1 MTVRLFF
8 ATDVHGSEVCWR
20 KFINSAAHYE
30 ADVLILGGDMT
41 GKAIVPIVQT
51 APEHW
56 RYHMLDITHELEGAD
71 ELAKGERLIKDHGY
85 YPVTLTPEERDE
97 YTSDEDK
104 LEELFHEQMRKTV
117 EQWVEWADAKLE
129 GSKTQCIVCPG
140 NDDRE
145 DIDEILATS
154 KHIIV
159 GEGNVLDL
167 PEGYQLASSGWTNLT
182 PWDTPREEDEP
193 KLKERILNI
202 VKQATVAP
210 ERLVLGLHAPP
221 YDTQLDV
228 APKIDWETLTVQGQ
242 DSAHVG
248 SSAVREVIEE
258 VQPIL
263 SLHGHI
269 HESRAAVR
277 IGRTLAVNPGSS
289 YTEGMVAGCRG
300 RPRWQEE
307 AQALQADVRV
317 RASGGQ

>member
-1 MTVRLFF
+1 VKVRLFF

-51 APEHW
+51 GPEQW
-56 RYHMLDITHELEGAD
+56 RYHMLDITHDLNGAD
-71 ELAKGERLIKDHGY
+71 DLAKAERLIKDHGY
-85 YPVTLTPEERDE
+85 YPVTLTPEERDD

-117 EQWVEWADAKLE
+117 ESWVEWADDKLE
-129 GSKTQCIVCPG
+129 GSKTMCIVCPG

-167 PEGYQLASSGWTNLT
+167 PGGYQLASSGWTNLT

-193 KLKERILNI
+193 KLKERISAI
-202 VKQATVAP
+202 VKQATVPP

-248 SSAVREVIEE
+248 STAVREVIEE

-277 IGRTLAVNPGSS
+277 IGRTLAINPGSS
-289 YTEGMVAGCRG
+289 YTEGMVAGCVVDLDGKNKLKRY
-300 RPRWQEE
+300 R
-307 AQALQADVRV
+307 LT
-317 RASGGQ
+317 SG

>member
-1 MTVRLFF
+1 MT
-8 ATDVHGSEVCWR
+8 
-20 KFINSAAHYE
+20 
-30 ADVLILGGDMT
+30 
-41 GKAIVPIVQT
+41 
-51 APEHW
+51 
-56 RYHMLDITHELEGAD
+56 AD
-71 ELAKGERLIKDHGY
+71 E
-85 YPVTLTPEERDE
+85 RDA
-97 YTSDEDK
+97 YTADQDK
-104 LEELFHEQMRKTV
+104 FDELFHAQMRSTV
-117 EQWVEWADAKLE
+117 ADWVEWADAKLA
-129 GSKTQCIVCPG
+129 GSGLQCIVCPG
-140 NDDRE
+140 NDDRH
-145 DIDEILATS
+145 DIDEILKTS
-154 KHIIV
+154 KYIHV

-193 KLKERILNI
+193 KLKERIMGI
-202 VKQATVAP
+202 VKQATVPP

-248 SSAVREVIEE
+248 SKAVREVIEE

-289 YTEGMVAGCRG
+289 YVEGLVAGCVIDLDGKKKLKRY
-300 RPRWQEE
+300 R
-307 AQALQADVRV
+307 LT
-317 RASGGQ
+317 SG